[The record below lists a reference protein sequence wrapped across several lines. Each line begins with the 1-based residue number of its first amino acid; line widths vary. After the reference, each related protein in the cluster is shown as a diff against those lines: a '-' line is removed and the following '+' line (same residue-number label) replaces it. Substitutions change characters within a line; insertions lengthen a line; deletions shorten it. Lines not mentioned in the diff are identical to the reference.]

1 MKPIPSPFKFLKMRE
16 IFFSILSFVFIT
28 TNAQT
33 ADEII
38 QRYSKSVGGLAA
50 FKAVKTLKMIGTV
63 TTQGMDLPLT
73 IQIINGRAVKNEVDA
88 MGQKV
93 INSYKDGKGWKI
105 NPFAGAPTATDMT
118 NDELIDFKTQ
128 TMLATNLMDHKARG
142 HKVELL
148 GQEDVEGIKT
158 HKIKLTNK
166 DDNKAYT
173 YYINTADNMLIKS
186 VGSRNLQG
194 QEVDIETFYSNVKE
208 FNGLKFALTRSQ
220 KISGQV
226 FQEININTVELN
238 VTIDEKI
245 FDK

>member
-1 MKPIPSPFKFLKMRE
+1 MRK

-38 QRYSKSVGGLAA
+38 QKYSKSVGGLAA
-50 FKAVKTLKMIGTV
+50 FKAVKTIKMIGTV

-226 FQEININTVELN
+226 FQEININKVELN
-238 VTIDEKI
+238 VAIDEKI